1 MNSREQSVI
10 RFLLQ
15 HELVHSDQIARTTG
29 MSMRTV
35 ANYLDRIE
43 AEILP
48 FGVRLVR
55 KPRVGIILVGN
66 SAAKAKLL
74 SALDERTGFAS
85 RSARERYLLIKLLL
99 TNRYYT
105 LNELA
110 DDLFVSR
117 STIEN
122 DFRNV
127 KNLLMREQVDISVSA
142 DGVAVRADKDERQRL
157 LAKILHTY
165 WGESLAVAQTES
177 GSSVPSIKLP
187 TYLHGFFPEPVTQA
201 VMAGLSDFLDATD
214 LRLTDYEIQSL
225 AIHLIMNGRETPAV
239 ELSGA
244 VNRLL
249 PETRQLLTLI
259 SRHLGHEFGSAQQ
272 ERVNMHVA
280 AIVEREHN
288 LVTKLPITLAAAG
301 IRSFLMQ
308 QLGEVRPD
316 ELLLHDLT
324 VHLSAA
330 ITRLRQAITIS
341 NPYTDEIKR
350 NLPVAFDYAV
360 SLGAAV
366 QQRYSV
372 TLTKDELGFLAL
384 HLEAFFE
391 RGHTQQRI
399 ETVVVCATGVG
410 TSHLLAQRLE
420 ERYRSQLHIT
430 RILDLAALVHAEIRE
445 NLIISTIPIS
455 GLDQP
460 VIVVSPLL
468 KSTDVTNINLQIARL
483 NDNQHV
489 HSMLDLLHPNLVRV
503 TSGKHSYQD
512 VLPAMINHLSKV
524 GVLESEPQLATIAI
538 KREEW
543 ATTALNLVAIP
554 HVPPEYVQQPAI
566 AVTVFPDGV
575 QWCGQ
580 QVFVVLFLAM
590 TKDADKRTRNMYAI
604 INNLI
609 DNPTFCLQ
617 LTRAGTA
624 DVVYQE
630 LKNFIEKEAGTNDPI
645 H

>member
-15 HELVHSDQIARTTG
+15 HELVHSNQIAETTG

-43 AEILP
+43 AEIKP
-48 FGVRLVR
+48 FGVQLVR
-55 KPRVGIILVGN
+55 KPRVGISLVGN
-66 SAAKAKLL
+66 SAEKAKLL
-74 SALDERTGFAS
+74 SALDGQTGFAS
-85 RSARERYLLIKLLL
+85 RAARERYLLIKLLL

-127 KNLLMREQVDISVSA
+127 KNLLTDENVDIQTSS
-142 DGVAVRADKDERQRL
+142 DGVAVNADRDERQRL

-165 WGESLAVAQTES
+165 WGESLAVAQAAN
-177 GSSVPSIKLP
+177 GSSIPSIKLP
-187 TYLHGFFPEPVTQA
+187 TYLHDFFPEDVTQA
-201 VMAGLSDFLDATD
+201 VMAGLSDFMDATD

-225 AIHLIMNGRETPAV
+225 AIHLIMNGRETVNLQSA
-239 ELSGA
+239 GA
-244 VNRLL
+244 PQTLL
-249 PETRQLLTLI
+249 PETKQLLTKV
-259 SRHLGHEFGSAQQ
+259 SQHLGRDFGNAQQ

-280 AIVEREHN
+280 AIVERERN
-288 LVTKLPITLAAAG
+288 AVTKVPITLAAAG
-301 IRSFLMQ
+301 IRAFLLQ
-308 QLGEVRPD
+308 HLGEMRPD

-330 ITRLRQAITIS
+330 ITRLRQGITIS

-360 SLGAAV
+360 SLGSAL
-366 QQRYSV
+366 QQRYGV
-372 TLTKDELGFLAL
+372 KLTEDELGFLAL

-391 RGHTQQRI
+391 RGHAQQRI
-399 ETVVVCATGVG
+399 DTVVVCATGVG

-430 RILDLAALVHAEIRE
+430 RVLDLASLVHADIRE

-468 KSTDVTNINLQIARL
+468 QSTDVTNINLQIARL
-483 NDNQHV
+483 NDNQHA
-489 HSMLDLLHPNLVRV
+489 HTMLDLLHPGLLKVA
-503 TSGKHSYQD
+503 TGHHSYQD
-512 VLPAMINHLSKV
+512 ILPGMVNQLIDT
-524 GVLESEPQLATIAI
+524 GVLVDEPQLAKIAI

-554 HVPPEYVQQPAI
+554 HVPPEYVSRPAI
-566 AVTVFPDGV
+566 AVTVLPDGA

-580 QVFVVLFLAM
+580 TVYVVLFLAM

-609 DNPTFCLQ
+609 DNPSFCLQ
-617 LTRAGTA
+617 LARAGNAET
-624 DVVYQE
+624 VYQE

-645 H
+645 Y